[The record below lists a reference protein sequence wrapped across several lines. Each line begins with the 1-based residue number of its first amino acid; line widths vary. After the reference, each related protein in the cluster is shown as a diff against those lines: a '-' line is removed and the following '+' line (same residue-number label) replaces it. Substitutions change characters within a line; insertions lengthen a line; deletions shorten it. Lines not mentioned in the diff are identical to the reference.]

1 VTAGVL
7 HVDTGVSWRG
17 GQRQVLFLHRGL
29 LGLGVRSRLVC
40 SRGGELLRRAHREGL
55 PAEGL
60 PLRGEWDLWS
70 ALRLARIAR
79 REGVSVLHAHSSHA
93 QALALLARALGWRGP
108 VVATRRVDFVPRPHP
123 LNRWKYHGVSRLVV
137 ISRAVRDIMLGFG
150 LPPDKIRVVPS
161 GVEPAPAPP
170 GAGARF
176 RESVGVSAGEKLVGN
191 VAHLADH
198 KGQRYLIDAVGP
210 VVERV
215 PGARFVIVGTGELEA
230 PLKARAADLGLG
242 DRVVFAGFREDV
254 PAVLEGLDVFVM
266 SSHLEGLGTSVMDAL
281 LAGKPV
287 VATRAG
293 GIPDI
298 IEDGVHGVLVPPR
311 DPAAL
316 AEAIVRVLENPG
328 WAEGLARAGRDRVLR
343 EFSVEAM
350 VRGCL
355 RVYREL
361 GLEVPGR

>member
-1 VTAGVL
+1 MTGGVL
-7 HVDTGVSWRG
+7 HVDTGASWRG

-29 LGLGVRSRLVC
+29 LERGVRSRLVC
-40 SRGGELLRRAHREGL
+40 SRGGELLRRARREGL

-70 ALRLARIAR
+70 ALRIARIAR
-79 REGVSVLHAHSSHA
+79 REGASVLHAHSSHA
-93 QALALLARALGWRGP
+93 QALALLARAFGWRGP
-108 VVATRRVDFVPRPHP
+108 VVATRRVDFVPRAHP

-137 ISRAVRDIMLGFG
+137 ISRAIRDIMLGFG
-150 LPPDKIRVVPS
+150 LPPEKLRIVPS
-161 GVEPAPAPP
+161 GVEPVPAPP
-170 GAGARF
+170 GAAARF
-176 RESVGVSAGEKLVGN
+176 RESVGVSPGEPLVGN

-198 KGQRYLIDAVGP
+198 KGQRYLVDAAARVL
-210 VVERV
+210 ERV
-215 PGARFVIVGTGELEA
+215 PRARFVIVGTGELEA
-230 PLKARAADLGLG
+230 PLKARAAGLGLG
-242 DRVVFAGFREDV
+242 DRMVFAGFRDDI

-281 LAGKPV
+281 LAGRPV

-311 DPAAL
+311 DPEAL
-316 AEAIVRVLENPG
+316 AGGIVRVLENPG
-328 WAEGLARAGRDRVLR
+328 WARDLARAGRDRVLR
-343 EFSVEAM
+343 EFGVDAM

-361 GLEVPGR
+361 GAAVPGR